1 MNRLIKND
9 HKFDVICIGAAL
21 VDMVA
26 QVERLPLEDD
36 EVFVSDLKLF
46 SGGAAANTAYAC
58 GKLGL
63 KSAFIGKLGENDAF
77 GFKIIKDFNKVN
89 VDISMIRYSSNHS
102 TGSAYIVL
110 NKEGDRR
117 IYAHS
122 GAANFLSKEDIKES
136 ELRTTKLIFLSSLKN
151 LEPLLNAATIG
162 QNFNIPIILNPGMLI
177 IDQGHKMIRKLLEQV
192 DLLILSK
199 REFLTLYPNEKKN
212 RIIEHIK
219 EKSNHLINLGLKAII
234 VTMGKEGAIVSNFE
248 FSELIQPITKK
259 QLVDTTGAGD
269 AFSAGFIYGFL
280 KNLSYK
286 FDYLK
291 KNVEVGNFVAGKCIQ
306 QLGARNGLPNREEL
320 ISEFFK

>member
-1 MNRLIKND
+1 
-9 HKFDVICIGAAL
+9 
-21 VDMVA
+21 MVA
-26 QVERLPLEDD
+26 QVERFPLEDD

-46 SGGAAANTAYAC
+46 SGGAAANTAFAC

-77 GFKIIKDFNKVN
+77 GFKIIKDFNEVN
-89 VDISMIRYSSNHS
+89 VDTSMIRYSSNHS

-122 GAANFLSKEDIKES
+122 GAANYLSKEDIKEG

-151 LEPLLNAATIG
+151 LEPLLNAATTG

-177 IDQGHKMIRKLLEQV
+177 IDQGLETIRKLLEQV

-212 RIIEHIK
+212 RMIEHIK
-219 EKSNHLINLGLKAII
+219 EKSYHLINLGLKAII
-234 VTMGKEGAIVSNFE
+234 VTMGKDGAIVSNFE
-248 FSELIQPITKK
+248 FSELIQTITKK
-259 QLVDTTGAGD
+259 QIVDTTGAGD

-291 KNVEVGNFVAGKCIQ
+291 KNVEIGNFVAGKCIQ
-306 QLGARNGLPNREEL
+306 QLGARKGLPNREEL